1 MHHLIRNLLLD
12 AHKRLLQL
20 LLISESGNRDRRERR
35 PLHIAVQKIRNLIAL
50 AHTQLEL
57 P

>member
-1 MHHLIRNLLLD
+1 MHHFIRNLLLD

-20 LLISESGNRDRRERR
+20 LLISESGNRNGRERR
-35 PLHIAVQKIRNLIAL
+35 PLYIAVQKIRNLVAL